1 MFLLSPPPINFLSHL
16 RLQLQ
21 QPRDLQHQILQK
33 RCLSLPRLSIG
44 FSWFQSVFV
53 ISELCLVRI
62 LPFFVAIDALFIRR
76 PSGTVVLYLGTL
88 RRLLLCQRS
97 TSIHAW
103 TPKSVLLFHYF
114 SPAFLICFILQKWP
128 PAFHIN
134 FSVFLFHLSV
144 SLWVA
149 RLHSCSLVPS
159 FLDLYC
165 QIHFFLLSDHR
176 PLPTSVTIALFPIAS
191 LRLWLLSHKCC
202 RLNCPT
208 SWLSI
213 LHIYSFPSPH
223 ALKLYY
229 PLA

>member
-165 QIHFFLLSDHR
+165 QILFFLSLIIVLSRHLWRLLFFLLLAYDFDYYHINAVDSTAQHHDYQFYIYTR
-176 PLPTSVTIALFPIAS
+176 SPLLMPWNYIT
-191 LRLWLLSHKCC
+191 H
-202 RLNCPT
+202 
-208 SWLSI
+208 
-213 LHIYSFPSPH
+213 
-223 ALKLYY
+223 
-229 PLA
+229 